1 MTSHPPEHKEVQEPW
16 FRPGKSKGL
25 PGQPFGPG
33 EAGGRGVPPVDP
45 NYHKTCYTNHAV

>member
-33 EAGGRGVPPVDP
+33 GAGGRGVPPVDP
-45 NYHKTCYTNHAV
+45 DYHKTFYTNHAV